1 MVLWPHITMEWWV
14 WLVFGLL
21 LVAIEVFT
29 PGGFF
34 LLFFGVSA
42 LLVGVLAATSFPFAS
57 SLPVQILIFLLV
69 SISGLVLFR
78 NALVT
83 RFGRLGRGRG
93 REVDSLMDSVATALE
108 DLAPGAMGKV
118 ELRGSTWA
126 ARNSGGVPVVRGQRC
141 AVERVDGLTLWV
153 RVAADEY
160 LVSMPRKEPVT

>member
-1 MVLWPHITMEWWV
+1 MEWWV

-34 LLFFGVSA
+34 ILFFGIAA
-42 LLVGVLAATSFPFAS
+42 LSVGTLAATSLPYS
-57 SLPVQILIFLLV
+57 TSLPVQIVIFLLI
-69 SISGLVLFR
+69 SIVGLVLFR
-78 NALVT
+78 NALVA
-83 RFGRLGRGRG
+83 RFGRVGRG
-93 REVDSLMDSVATALE
+93 REVDSLLDSVATAIE

-126 ARNSGGVPVVRGQRC
+126 ARNSGGVPLARGQRC

-160 LVSMPRKEPVT
+160 LAAMPRKEPVA

>member
-1 MVLWPHITMEWWV
+1 MEWWV

-34 LLFFGVSA
+34 ILFFGIAA
-42 LLVGVLAATSFPFAS
+42 LSVGALAATSLPYS
-57 SLPVQILIFLLV
+57 TSLPVQIVTFLLI
-69 SISGLVLFR
+69 SIVGLILFR
-78 NALVT
+78 NALVA
-83 RFGRLGRGRG
+83 RFGRVGRG
-93 REVDSLMDSVATALE
+93 REVDSLLDSVATAIE

-126 ARNSGGVPVVRGQRC
+126 ARNSGGVPVTRGQRC

-160 LVSMPRKEPVT
+160 LAALPRKEPVT

>member
-1 MVLWPHITMEWWV
+1 MEWWV
-14 WLVFGLL
+14 WLVLGLL

-34 LLFFGVSA
+34 LLFFGISA
-42 LLVGVLAATSFPFAS
+42 LLVGALAATNLPFTS
-57 SLPVQILIFLLV
+57 SLPIQIVIFLVV
-69 SISGLVLFR
+69 SITGLVLFR
-78 NALVT
+78 NALVA
-83 RFGRLGRGRG
+83 RFGRPGRG

-141 AVERVDGLTLWV
+141 TVEHVDGLTLWV

-160 LVSMPRKEPVT
+160 LAAMPRKEPVT

>member
-1 MVLWPHITMEWWV
+1 MEWSA
-14 WLVFGLL
+14 WLVLGLL

-42 LLVGVLAATSFPFAS
+42 LLVGALAATNLPFTS
-57 SLPVQILIFLLV
+57 SLPFQIVIFLAV
-69 SISGLVLFR
+69 SITGLILFR
-78 NALVT
+78 NALVA
-83 RFGRLGRGRG
+83 RFGRLGRLGRG

-126 ARNSGGVPVVRGQRC
+126 ARNSGSVPVTRGQRC
-141 AVERVDGLTLWV
+141 TVERIDGLTLWV
-153 RVAADEY
+153 RVAADEF
-160 LVSMPRKEPVT
+160 LAALPRKEPVI